1 VSVMMKRS
9 VISVVIVGSL
19 GVLGWWW
26 MRFSREKSQVA
37 HDDRVSN
44 HVPVRPP
51 EMKSAVVSVSKESLA
66 KNVAG
71 LPSGRNEISKMLEHA
86 LSVLGRGQ
94 QGESDLLLEQ
104 LDRMLADGRGNADAS
119 IAAILTFLQTGQ
131 DAPTGKGFAV
141 GEKGALTRATTLR
154 VYLMNKLGLLS
165 RETGG
170 EAALGVAREVLGSFG
185 SADEWAVS
193 MRNVAWFDKNGR
205 EFLQNRVSA
214 MLGHA
219 EWCDSP
225 SVGMLEAFD
234 VIVHTGAVA
243 LVPELSRLVAVQDSP
258 LARASSVALDR
269 LASHDARE
277 LTVLLNQQPQLLA
290 STPLQRAD
298 LFAHADLKISAQREQ
313 LEVYLLRT
321 DVSAG
326 ERQKFLA
333 SLVQSGRFVSYN
345 LVTPLIPPESPI
357 EARERLQTLMRTVN
371 EWKNDARF
379 KGLAGELGA
388 LENKLNRIISEIA
401 AE

>member
-1 VSVMMKRS
+1 VSLMMKRF
-9 VISVVIVGSL
+9 VIFVVIVGSL
-19 GVLGWWW
+19 GVSGWWW
-26 MRFSREKSQVA
+26 MRFSREKSQVI

-94 QGESDLLLEQ
+94 QGESDILLEQ

-141 GEKGALTRATTLR
+141 GEKGALTQATTLR

-243 LVPELSRLVAVQDSP
+243 LVPELSRLVAVQNSP

-371 EWKNDARF
+371 EWKDDARF
-379 KGLAGELGA
+379 KGLTSELGT